1 MSQSLLKIGFSKNPS
16 QTRLKILV
24 ILTLPVIA
32 EFTTN
37 IYPSPVCLA
46 TFKNENSLK
55 SHIKRAHEKK
65 YKCSIC
71 DHKFAMKIEWENHRI
86 ACLSTECRFCDCP
99 FSREVHK
106 NYMDYTLEIFYMV
119 G

>member
-1 MSQSLLKIGFSKNPS
+1 M
-16 QTRLKILV
+16 
-24 ILTLPVIA
+24 
-32 EFTTN
+32 TN
-37 IYPSPVCLA
+37 IYPCTVCLA

-99 FSREVHK
+99 FSREVYK
-106 NYMDYTLEIFYMV
+106 NYMDHVFELFYMV
-119 G
+119 GQQFYFNKYFNNLPQNILKQIHNMIYRV